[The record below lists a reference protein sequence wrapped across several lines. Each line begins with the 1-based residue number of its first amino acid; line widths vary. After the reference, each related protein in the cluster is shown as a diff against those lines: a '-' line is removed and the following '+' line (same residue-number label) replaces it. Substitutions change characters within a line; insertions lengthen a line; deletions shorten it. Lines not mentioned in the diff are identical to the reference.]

1 MEYFFTPAITWET
14 FGSVAM
20 VLLGTFLLIKLL
32 QRKLHDGLYLRGAD
46 RIVRKLVRVSILALD
61 PIFLLAAIGLFVAVW
76 PAVHGLIALLVVG
89 FAFRPIREYVSGRVV
104 RFDRATAIG
113 HHLIA
118 ERTRGVINGFG
129 LTGLY
134 LQQEEGRTR
143 IPYTTLLREGYTV
156 ATDPEVSAYYHL
168 LITLQETED
177 REEREGVPADR
188 AEARARRK
196 AASDDL
202 DAMIR
207 RLRNRLVESPYVRRG
222 FTIAPHAG
230 GEMGETLDLDVGLH
244 RGDHVRHLI
253 RQLREAGFEASLVDK
268 QAPAAASGLAVPQS
282 PATATKV
289 DLHTTPSTPAP
300 DKAPTSKPAAA
311 AKPEA
316 APNS

>member
-1 MEYFFTPAITWET
+1 MEYFFTPAITWEH
-14 FGSVAM
+14 FRYAALS
-20 VLLGTFLLIKLL
+20 LLAIFVILKVL
-32 QRKLHDGLYLRGAD
+32 QRKLDDGLYLRGAD
-46 RIVRKLVRVSILALD
+46 SLVRKLVRVLILALD
-61 PIFLLAAIGLFVAVW
+61 PIFLLAAVGLFVAIW

-168 LITLQETED
+168 LITLQDTEGRD
-177 REEREGVPADR
+177 ERESAPADR

-196 AASDDL
+196 ADSDDL
-202 DAMIR
+202 DAMMR

-222 FTIAPHAG
+222 FTIVPHAG

-253 RQLREAGFEASLVDK
+253 RQLRESGFEASLVDK
-268 QAPAAASGLAVPQS
+268 Q
-282 PATATKV
+282 
-289 DLHTTPSTPAP
+289 
-300 DKAPTSKPAAA
+300 PAAA
-311 AKPEA
+311 AKPFTAAQATTNPPPTAASTVPKPGQSAADSATTAAAPEA
-316 APNS
+316 APNR